1 MAVTHT
7 QKVMIMRAREGAPQ
21 PPGSYGLV
29 FGTATLSAGTIE
41 VSLPFGGS
49 YCWAIANILSV
60 ATANVVPVGT
70 DNVIASNAVTFT
82 VNNTTSSDD
91 IVYQVVGRMD
101 ES

>member
-7 QKVMIMRAREGAPQ
+7 QTLGIIRPREGAPQ

-29 FGTATLSAGTIE
+29 WGTATLASGTVE
-41 VSLPFGGS
+41 VSLPFGGD
-49 YCWAIANILSV
+49 YCWAVANILSV

-82 VNNTTSSDD
+82 VNNASSSDD
-91 IVYQVVGRMD
+91 ISYQVIGRMD
-101 ES
+101 EA